1 MRPRAQCGGTG
12 AVRPANRIR
21 FTVDGAVELE
31 LPRVRAISVQHRSFV
46 LERWIALLDLYLCR
60 GPKICLWNSSIRT
73 LSGIRSRDQ
82 KP

>member
-1 MRPRAQCGGTG
+1 MRRERVCVHALNADGTG

-31 LPRVRAISVQHRSFV
+31 LPRGSAISVQHRSFV

-60 GPKICLWNSSIRT
+60 GPKICLWNSS
-73 LSGIRSRDQ
+73 SGRR
-82 KP
+82 PAP